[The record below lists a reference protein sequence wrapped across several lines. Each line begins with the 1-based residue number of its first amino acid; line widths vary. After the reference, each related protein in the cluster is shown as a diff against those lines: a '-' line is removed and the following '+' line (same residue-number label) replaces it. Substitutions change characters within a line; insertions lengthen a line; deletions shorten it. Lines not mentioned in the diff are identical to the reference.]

1 MPKDPKNP
9 SIGDLSIDCT
19 SLADIIVD
27 LPPGAMLGLRQE
39 REGMT
44 EVLTEVANNQK
55 THGLRAGIADAEA
68 AALAER
74 TAQLVEVRK
83 YLGPARKLVELLEET
98 EAKLDHDRHQHIS
111 NMAVSVEQRA
121 KMAGHADLLA
131 LYRATRSYR
140 SAPGVKAARTRAKN
154 SENQPQPPSPP
165 PPPVA

>member
-9 SIGDLSIDCT
+9 SVGDLSIDC
-19 SLADIIVD
+19 SNLADFIVD
-27 LPPGAMLGLRQE
+27 LPPGAMAGLRQE
-39 REGMT
+39 REGMV

-55 THGLRAGIADAEA
+55 SHGARAGIGTDEA
-68 AALAER
+68 AALTEL
-74 TAQLVEVRK
+74 TAKIAEVRK

-121 KMAGHADLLA
+121 KMVGNGDLLA

-140 SAPGVKAARTRAKN
+140 SAPGLKAARTRAKN
-154 SENQPQPPSPP
+154 SENQPQPLAPSPAP
-165 PPPVA
+165 QA

>member
-9 SIGDLSIDCT
+9 SVGDLSIDCT
-19 SLADIIVD
+19 SLADILVD
-27 LPPGAMLGLRQE
+27 LPPGAMVGLRQE
-39 REGMT
+39 RAGLT

-55 THGLRAGIADAEA
+55 TSGARAGISDAEV
-68 AALAER
+68 AALAELTSQIR
-74 TAQLVEVRK
+74 EVRK

-140 SAPGVKAARTRAKN
+140 SAPGLKAARTRAKN
-154 SENQPQPPSPP
+154 SENPPPSPP

>member
-9 SIGDLSIDCT
+9 SVGDLNIDCT
-19 SLADIIVD
+19 GLAGILVD

-55 THGLRAGIADAEA
+55 THGARAGIADAEA

-74 TAQLVEVRK
+74 TAQIHEVRK
-83 YLGPARKLVELLEET
+83 YLGPVRKLLELLEET
-98 EAKLDHDRHQHIS
+98 EAALDHDRHQHIS

-121 KMAGHADLLA
+121 KMVGNGDLLA
-131 LYRATRSYR
+131 LYRATRGYR
-140 SAPGVKAARTRAKN
+140 SAPGLKAARTRAKN
-154 SENQPQPPSPP
+154 SENQPPSPT
-165 PPPVA
+165 PPPVV